1 MRACVE
7 QAGHVGHDGR
17 PVEHFEKQRI
27 VIQYVEDTGALFAH
41 DLCHA
46 GLRQALLLGHW
57 RRRCITR
64 WRALEQGTDVVRVQE
79 LFEDKV
85 AIVVEEETFRE
96 GGAFV
101 TGGGWRVLLN
111 CRHSVRCYRFLPQ
124 LGLP

>member
-46 GLRQALLLGHW
+46 GLRQALLLGH
-57 RRRCITR
+57 
-64 WRALEQGTDVVRVQE
+64 APSLHHALESLEQGTDVARVQE

-85 AIVVEEETFRE
+85 AIVVEEEAFRQ
-96 GGAFV
+96 GGAFT

-111 CRHSVRCYRFLPQ
+111 C
-124 LGLP
+124 